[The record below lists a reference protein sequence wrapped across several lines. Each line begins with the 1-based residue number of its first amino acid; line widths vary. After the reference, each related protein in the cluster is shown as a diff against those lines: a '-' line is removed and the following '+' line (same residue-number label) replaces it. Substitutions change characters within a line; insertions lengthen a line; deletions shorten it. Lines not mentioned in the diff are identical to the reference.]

1 MSATDK
7 KPRATTETGAQA
19 PGMLHEADIGSGEK
33 TPGEQDTQDMI
44 EAIPPLPKDQV
55 PAGSEQKST

>member
-1 MSATDK
+1 MSAAEQK
-7 KPRATTETGAQA
+7 APATTEPGAQA

-44 EAIPPLPKDQV
+44 EAIPVLPKDQAV
-55 PAGSEQKST
+55 PAGGKK